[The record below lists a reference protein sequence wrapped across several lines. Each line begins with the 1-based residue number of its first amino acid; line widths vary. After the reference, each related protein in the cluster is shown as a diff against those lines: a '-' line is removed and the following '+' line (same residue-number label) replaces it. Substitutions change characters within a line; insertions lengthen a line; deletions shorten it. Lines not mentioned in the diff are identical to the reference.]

1 MTTLAV
7 NFSIDVTK
15 LNEER
20 FYTGKNGAK
29 YANLT
34 CWITPDEPNQ
44 YGQHGGIKEQ
54 TTKEERDAGKHKEL
68 PYVGN
73 VTAFQGDGIHV
84 VTNTSSQKAA
94 PKQQTPAPTPAP
106 TQNAFPDDD
115 IPF

>member
-1 MTTLAV
+1 MATLAV

-15 LNEER
+15 LDRKR
-20 FYTGKNGAK
+20 FYNGKNGAK

-54 TTKEERDAGKHKEL
+54 TTKEERDANKHLEL
-68 PYVGN
+68 QYVGN
-73 VTAFQGDGIHV
+73 VTAFKGDGIHV
-84 VTNTSSQKAA
+84 VTNTPA
-94 PKQQTPAPTPAP
+94 PAQQTPAPAKNT
-106 TQNAFPDDD
+106 FPDDE

>member
-1 MTTLAV
+1 MATLAV

-15 LNEER
+15 LDRDR
-20 FYTGKNGAK
+20 FYSGKNGAK

-54 TTKEERDAGKHKEL
+54 ATKEERLAGTHSEL
-68 PYVGN
+68 KYVGN
-73 VTAFQGDGIHV
+73 VTAFKGDGINV
-84 VTNTSSQKAA
+84 VTNT
-94 PKQQTPAPTPAP
+94 PAPARQTP
-106 TQNAFPDDD
+106 TQNTFPDDE

>member
-15 LNEER
+15 LDRER

-54 TTKEERDAGKHKEL
+54 TTKEDFNSIISKF
-68 PYVGN
+68 N
-73 VTAFQGDGIHV
+73 
-84 VTNTSSQKAA
+84 
-94 PKQQTPAPTPAP
+94 
-106 TQNAFPDDD
+106 DDD
-115 IPF
+115 FDYIVQHELLLAWKYGEYLALFLIAIVHVFLRNMSQW